1 MSKGDHVFNNVV
13 AKLTGAFEAGFIAY
27 ARKKDTSGE
36 LQNAQQLIH
45 SRGDRQEWMRKR
57 MPRTFALLTDFRD
70 DIALKETRE
79 ELQTAT
85 YQGYDIN
92 NDAYS
97 ENAQDFEGAVVLL
110 FNKVAATRSYVD
122 ENELAPDINRLRR
135 AFFHM
140 TRSAE
145 DTGAAHRLLEE
156 HKSNPGE
163 QARIRMA
170 MDEVRGNLEWS
181 WGRCER
187 IFRMAVNELLRM
199 PR

>member
-13 AKLTGAFEAGFIAY
+13 AKLMGAFEAGFIAY
-27 ARKKDTSGE
+27 ARKKDASGA
-36 LQNAQQLIH
+36 LKNAQQLIH
-45 SRGDRQEWMRKR
+45 SRSERDDWMRR
-57 MPRTFALLTDFRD
+57 HMTRTWALLTDFREGV
-70 DIALKETRE
+70 AFKVTRE
-79 ELQTAT
+79 ELQTST
-85 YQGYDIN
+85 YQGLDIN

-97 ENAQDFEGAVVLL
+97 ENAQDFERAVVLL
-110 FNKVAATRSYVD
+110 FNKIATTRSYVD

-140 TRSAE
+140 TNSAE

-156 HKSNPGE
+156 HKGNPRE
-163 QARIRMA
+163 QARIQMA

-181 WGRCER
+181 WARCER